1 MGTLEE
7 SGYSRNHF
15 TFGPRR
21 CRGEFLSKSGG
32 NVAFPGYDFTSH
44 FAEIDGLRLHYLDE
58 GHGDC
63 VVMLHGNPNWSFYY
77 RNLVHALRDRYRC
90 LVPDHIGCGLSDK
103 PADDRYE
110 YSLARR
116 VADLET
122 WLEQCRATSNLTLVV
137 HDWGGMIGMAYA
149 TKYPERIRRLVILNT
164 GAFHLPKT
172 KPVPWQLKLARSPL
186 GALLVRGFNAF
197 SRGAVRSCVTRHPM
211 PTDVANAYCAPY
223 DSWAHRI
230 AVHRFV
236 QDIPL
241 KSGDRGFDLISE
253 VGNRLELLAQVPM
266 FIGWGERD
274 FVFDEHF
281 LKEWLARFPKAELHR
296 YPDCGHYILEDA
308 QEELVPLIGRFLD
321 SHPL

>member
-1 MGTLEE
+1 M
-7 SGYSRNHF
+7 
-15 TFGPRR
+15 
-21 CRGEFLSKSGG
+21 
-32 NVAFPGYDFTSH
+32 NVAFPDYDFSPH
-44 FAEIDGLRLHYLDE
+44 FVEIDGHKLHYLDE
-58 GHGDC
+58 GQGDT

-77 RNLVHALRDRYRC
+77 RHLVKALRDRYRC

-103 PADDRYE
+103 PADDKYE
-110 YSLARR
+110 YSLRQR
-116 VADLET
+116 VSDLEK
-122 WLEQCRATSNLTLVV
+122 WLDYCQARSDLTLVV

-164 GAFHLPKT
+164 GAFHLPST

-197 SRGAVRSCVTRHPM
+197 SRGAVQSCVTRHPM

-223 DSWAHRI
+223 DSWANRI

-241 KSGDRGFDLISE
+241 KPGDRGYDLVTRVSD
-253 VGNRLELLAQVPM
+253 ELDKLNNVPM
-266 FIGWGERD
+266 LIGWGDRD
-274 FVFDEHF
+274 FVFDRHF
-281 LKEWLARFPKAELHR
+281 LNEWMARFPKAEIHR

-308 QEELVPLIGRFLD
+308 KDELIPAIAKFLD
-321 SHPL
+321 SHPLK